1 MKKNIIF
8 IACILLAVIG
18 FSLWSTLGGKPG
30 TAAVVDIPG
39 QEPVVLSLAQDG
51 NYDLE
56 GKIPVH
62 LEIANGSIRFV
73 NSECPDHVCEKFGW
87 LSRVNDQATCAPAG
101 VVVHVERM
109 R

>member
-8 IACILLAVIG
+8 IACIMLAVIG
-18 FSLWSTLGGKPG
+18 FSLWSSLGGKPG
-30 TAAVVDIPG
+30 TAAVVDIAG
-39 QEPVVLSLAQDG
+39 QQAAVLSLSEDG
-51 NYDLE
+51 IYDLE

-62 LEIANGSIRFV
+62 LEIADGKIRFI

-87 LSRVNDQATCAPAG
+87 LSRTHDQATCAPAG